1 MLTFIQPPESEMKM
15 SIKDHAGN
23 PLPEAPAYGAN
34 TVADIFESAG
44 SLVAQRSLTPDQHPL
59 WGEGSHD
66 HLNLAQR
73 IKDAGYNPD
82 KYRSV
87 CVVMV
92 DGFGENLLRRY
103 ASYAPYLKNVPSLGV
118 LHSAVPSTTAASL
131 TSFGTATP
139 PGYHGVA
146 GYEVRNPAK
155 NTVMNQLSGWD
166 KTVDPH
172 DWQPYPTVFER
183 YENHTDVA
191 TVSLSKYEG
200 TGLSEAALRG
210 GRFIHASSPTARIT
224 MATSILSG
232 RKPSLVYMYW
242 GEIDQAGHR
251 YGVDS
256 PEWLEQ
262 VEELNLAMRRLAE
275 RLPAHVL
282 ILLTADHGM
291 VDIPEEGRIDYS
303 QDVELLE
310 NIEMTAGEP
319 RNVQLYLKDKSPDAK
334 KKVLD
339 AWATRWGDQAW
350 VVDVDTLYDN
360 GYFGEYLTD
369 EAKARIGDIIVA
381 CREPI
386 ALYDMRHYK
395 PHALKMVGQ
404 HGSLTEAETQ
414 IPLLLLPTS

>member
-1 MLTFIQPPESEMKM
+1 MTIRDF
-15 SIKDHAGN
+15 AGT
-23 PLPEAPAYGAN
+23 PFPEAPDYGSGTLAG
-34 TVADIFESAG
+34 IFESAG
-44 SLVAQRSLTPDQHPL
+44 SLVAQQSLTPDPHPI
-59 WGEGSHD
+59 WGEGRHD
-66 HLNLAQR
+66 PLNLATR
-73 IKDAGYNPD
+73 IREAGYDPA

-103 ASYAPYLKNVPSLGV
+103 ASYAPYLKGVPSLGV

-139 PGYHGVA
+139 PGFHGVA

-166 KTVDPH
+166 KSVDPH
-172 DWQPYPTVFER
+172 DWQPHPTVFER
-183 YENHTDVA
+183 YEKHVDVA

-210 GRFIHASSPTARIT
+210 GRFIHASSPIARTT

-256 PEWLEQ
+256 PQWLEQ

-291 VDIPEEGRIDYS
+291 VDIPEENRIDYS
-303 QDVELLE
+303 NDAELLE

-319 RNVQLYLKDKSPDAK
+319 RNVQLYLKDKSPEAK
-334 KKVLD
+334 QKTLKV
-339 AWATRWGDQAW
+339 WSEKWGEQAW
-350 VVDVDTLYDN
+350 VVDVDNLYEA
-360 GYFGEYLTD
+360 GYYGQPITD
-369 EAKARIGDIIVA
+369 EARARIGDIIVA

-395 PHALKMVGQ
+395 PHVLKMVGQ
-404 HGSLTEAETQ
+404 HGSLSDDETS